1 MKLYNLNEYEYVE
14 NKDTKVSTRVIKTVM
29 SNLPFAE
36 AKSLR
41 RKMAGSFIS
50 PAKKVL

>member
-29 SNLPFAE
+29 KDLPFDE
-36 AKSLR
+36 AKKIR
-41 RKMAGSFIS
+41 RKMVGSFIS
-50 PAKKVL
+50 PTTKVS